1 MKINEENYISIA
13 KSNQGILMSE
23 VAEAVQQNKVNKTVL
38 RYTGRAGS
46 ARVRLILTSCCSLI
60 EN

>member
-13 KSNQGILMSE
+13 NSNQGILMSE

-38 RYTGRAGS
+38 R
-46 ARVRLILTSCCSLI
+46 
-60 EN
+60 